1 MPCVSLEIHESKEY
15 PGAYSV
21 KINGQEVSKTELE
34 YKRVGEVEHITASG
48 TPKEM
53 AALVLELQGRRKAS
67 RKAIRETI
75 DDILAEQLKVEPI
88 RRKAAPD
95 SDAQQPHLSAD
106 S

>member
-1 MPCVSLEIHESKEY
+1 M
-15 PGAYSV
+15 
-21 KINGQEVSKTELE
+21 NKTELE
-34 YKRVGEVEHITASG
+34 YKRVGDVEDLTARG

-75 DDILAEQLKVEPI
+75 DDILAKQLRVEPI
-88 RRKAAPD
+88 RQAAPD
-95 SDAQQPHLSAD
+95 SDAQQHQSAD

>member
-1 MPCVSLEIHESKEY
+1 M
-15 PGAYSV
+15 
-21 KINGQEVSKTELE
+21 NKTELE
-34 YKRVGEVEHITASG
+34 YKRVGDVEDLTARG

-75 DDILAEQLKVEPI
+75 DDILAEQLRVEPI
-88 RRKAAPD
+88 RQAAPD
-95 SDAQQPHLSAD
+95 SDAQQQHQSAD

>member
-1 MPCVSLEIHESKEY
+1 M
-15 PGAYSV
+15 
-21 KINGQEVSKTELE
+21 ELE
-34 YKRVGEVEHITASG
+34 YKCVGDVDCITASG

-67 RKAIRETI
+67 KGAIRKTI
-75 DDILAEQLKVEPI
+75 GDILAEQLRVEPI

-95 SDAQQPHLSAD
+95 SDAQQQHQSAD

>member
-1 MPCVSLEIHESKEY
+1 MGSRPTTPADAHPYAEKGV
-15 PGAYSV
+15 
-21 KINGQEVSKTELE
+21 NKTELE
-34 YKRVGEVEHITASG
+34 YKRVGDVEDLTARG

-75 DDILAEQLKVEPI
+75 DDILAEQLRVEPI

-95 SDAQQPHLSAD
+95 SDAQQQHQSAD